1 MPNYLIR
8 ETLATFI
15 QKGAT
20 CCHFKKNQ
28 IILYG
33 SHVPMGI
40 FIITSGKVLV
50 YGASSRSKIGIER
63 YFICDEKV
71 LILPS
76 MQDLN
81 RQSSIQAKALRNCKA
96 LFVPRS
102 IVLNDKS
109 LFTQIEE
116 WMLNVRVEWDQGSK
130 L

>member
-1 MPNYLIR
+1 MPNHLNH

-15 QKGAT
+15 QNGAT

-33 SHVPMGI
+33 SHVPIGI
-40 FIITSGKVLV
+40 FIITSGKVLL
-50 YGASSRSKIGIER
+50 YGASSRPQKLIER

-81 RQSSIQAKALRNCKA
+81 RKSSIQAKALRHCKA

-109 LFTQIEE
+109 LYTMIEE
-116 WMLNVRVEWDQGSK
+116 WMLDVPI
-130 L
+130 